1 MAESET
7 LNAFKRAGSRVV
19 YHMLR
24 AGVESLKAVEA
35 LVDEPLGEV
44 AQSLLTGVV
53 VEGAHERSIY
63 QSGAD
68 N

>member
-7 LNAFKRAGSRVV
+7 LNAVKRAGSRVV

-35 LVDEPLGEV
+35 LVDELGKV
-44 AQSLLTGVV
+44 GRPQDG
-53 VEGAHERSIY
+53 GGHEEPE
-63 QSGAD
+63 SGGRVRIELD
-68 N
+68 

>member
-7 LNAFKRAGSRVV
+7 LNAVKRAGSRVV

-35 LVDEPLGEV
+35 LVDELGKVGKPQDDGGSEEP
-44 AQSLLTGVV
+44 G
-53 VEGAHERSIY
+53 
-63 QSGAD
+63 SGGRVRIELD
-68 N
+68 

>member
-7 LNAFKRAGSRVV
+7 LNAVKRAGSRVV

-35 LVDEPLGEV
+35 LVDELGKV
-44 AQSLLTGVV
+44 GKPQDTGGDEQPETGGRVRI
-53 VEGAHERSIY
+53 EL
-63 QSGAD
+63 D
-68 N
+68 

>member
-7 LNAFKRAGSRVV
+7 LNAVKRAGSRVV

-35 LVDEPLGEV
+35 LVDELGKVGKTQNEH
-44 AQSLLTGVV
+44 ADEES
-53 VEGAHERSIY
+53 E
-63 QSGAD
+63 SGGRVRIELD
-68 N
+68 

>member
-7 LNAFKRAGSRVV
+7 VSAVKRAGSRVI

-35 LVDEPLGEV
+35 LVDELGKV
-44 AQSLLTGVV
+44 GKPRDGGV
-53 VEGAHERSIY
+53 HEEPE
-63 QSGAD
+63 SGGRVRIELD
-68 N
+68 

>member
-7 LNAFKRAGSRVV
+7 LNAVKRAGSRVV

-35 LVDEPLGEV
+35 LVDELGKV
-44 AQSLLTGVV
+44 GRPQDG
-53 VEGAHERSIY
+53 GDHEEPE
-63 QSGAD
+63 SGGRVRIELD
-68 N
+68 